1 MKIWNS
7 YGSEHSMNLVMIGK
21 FESSKDAKKV
31 NDLIEKLIS
40 RLPDIVEVG
49 SNTSRYSDEVMDLLK
64 EVNCYI
70 LTPIE
75 LEQFSY
81 DSSIEVKGEQIILT
95 TDESDVSAYLKL
107 FIDNGAKVEV
117 YSAHEHP
124 DEDYG
129 RGK

>member
-7 YGSEHSMNLVMIGK
+7 YGSEHSMNLVMIGQFK
-21 FESSKDAKKV
+21 SSKDANKV

-40 RLPDIVEVG
+40 RLPDLVGVG
-49 SNTSRYSDEVMDLLK
+49 SNTSRYSDEVMDLLR
-64 EVNCYI
+64 EVKCWT

-81 DSSIEVKGEQIILT
+81 ESSIEVKGEQIILT